1 MSFAQGFQAGL
12 SAVRQFKEIRDER
25 AQRGEMEKLQQQ
37 RDAQAQIQSQQ
48 AAQER
53 AAIAQGVPLASTA
66 PQAPLPFQPM
76 GLGQGEM
83 SPVAQYTAP
92 GQSPQGLQFQQAAS
106 ELPTMSQAD
115 YLRSQADIYSRYGDP
130 ETAAQFMTQ
139 AQGLDRQGVMDQR
152 YDAQQRLEQERYN
165 TQQGIDEA
173 ARKRET
179 LLFDQ
184 GQQDRQLGLDETQR
198 EKDGLSALRAA
209 INQGV
214 SSQKIKEI
222 GAAYGLSGETIVQ
235 EVSSGMTLDNRDIV
249 NEQKRIAT
257 IVKGK
262 NLDQLLKIHADDP
275 GVSPGYSFTKKIDDK
290 GVITLNEVDS
300 EGAPTGQSMQFGSD
314 VEAQMHLLQAAQ
326 DPNTAIESAYNK
338 TISTRQAKA
347 KAEQERIMQELKN
360 DPANAKVASEKLS
373 EIAEFVTNL
382 DFPTNGIPRS
392 FNAPGERQA
401 AIAEQYTIRG
411 LEVPPQYGGGPDRPK
426 PGDNNVDADTT
437 NMPKS
442 FTEKVGLRQQ
452 KQAAQDKKEQEALQ
466 AKKDYYV
473 DFSVDDLSNIN
484 ASELDRLVSDIEFL
498 PEEVA
503 KAIMPYATAGRTG
516 SAGGTSFPNYGP
528 NSSPRGLSFGDIFK

>member
-1 MSFAQGFQAGL
+1 MSELAAGFRAGTDMANSALEAYRSARQQKLMGELQA
-12 SAVRQFKEIRDER
+12 E
-25 AQRGEMEKLQQQ
+25 
-37 RDAQAQIQSQQ
+37 RDAQLEAQKQQ
-48 AAQER
+48 TAQER

-83 SPVAQYTAP
+83 SPVAQYTPP

-106 ELPTMSQAD
+106 EMPTMSQAD
-115 YLRSQADIYSRYGDP
+115 YLRSQADIYSQYGDAGA
-130 ETAAQFMTQ
+130 AAQLMTQ

-179 LLFDQ
+179 LLFNQ
-184 GQQDRQLGLDETQR
+184 SQQDRQLGLDETQR

-214 SSQKIKEI
+214 SSQQIKEI

-275 GVSPGYSFTKKIDDK
+275 GVSPGYSFTKEVGAN

-300 EGAPTGQSMQFGSD
+300 EGNKTGQSMQFGSD

-360 DPANAKVASEKLS
+360 DPANAKVDSDKLS

-426 PGDNNVDADTT
+426 PGDVPAEEPKGLFRDTETTATKSAQAEAARAERAAKYTPQVFERMSEASVAD
-437 NMPKS
+437 S
-442 FTEKVGLRQQ
+442 DLRRI
-452 KQAAQDKKEQEALQ
+452 ANDPSA
-466 AKKDYYV
+466 
-473 DFSVDDLSNIN
+473 
-484 ASELDRLVSDIEFL
+484 
-498 PEEVA
+498 PEEFVNNA
-503 KAIMPYATAGRTG
+503 KRILGARAVGKTPRKITG
-516 SAGGTSFPNYGP
+516 
-528 NSSPRGLSFGDIFK
+528 L